1 VETFPPITV
10 DAGLSPVELPLG
22 PLPPFSLPPLP
33 AIEITL
39 PVVPAPTTTATAI
52 VGAVEEILEGVGI
65 PAAATRSA
73 APSRPRSVNARVPQH
88 GAGADAGASLTVLA
102 VAPVRGSTPA
112 APSSAGTS
120 RGPLSP
126 PRPHLPLPNAP
137 AMGGAQMGSS
147 ANGILAAFAALLA
160 AYFLFPYLA
169 ARPVRWPRDRRRLR
183 PRAGRFDPPG

>member
-1 VETFPPITV
+1 MTV
-10 DAGLSPVELPLG
+10 DVGLSPVELPLG

-33 AIEITL
+33 AIEITV

-73 APSRPRSVNARVPQH
+73 APSRPRSVDARVPQH
-88 GAGADAGASLTVLA
+88 GAEADAGASLRA
-102 VAPVRGSTPA
+102 PAPVPNA
-112 APSSAGTS
+112 AHAASSNAGTG
-120 RGPLSP
+120 RGPLAP